1 MFAMVLAALL
11 GASSAYAEVVEVKK
25 LEVKDFRLDPKDR
38 TACRKATAKKDTNG
52 KKCAVIKVNDGAKA
66 SYQSAGAA
74 EVTAQ
79 PNLIYVSAKE
89 QSVVIS
95 DSTINSS
102 VEYKFATPLKA
113 GKTYVMDVEVVV
125 ENDTIPDIPEPAP
138 VVVPEQQFVL
148 FTVTPEQAIIELGT
162 EVIKVRGGEAQELL
176 NVGDYKYKVSA
187 KGFYPEEG
195 EFSITDSAK
204 VEIAVNLREANG
216 WIKIIDKDEEITGAA
231 VYVDDEFVGNAPMV
245 YGKLTSGEHKLLVA
259 KEQYS
264 NAIGTVTVTDNDTL
278 IVCPCLRP
286 NFSAVTVKTAPKAEI
301 WANGEWKGTGTWT
314 GKLLAGVY
322 NFEAREQGYT
332 SQVITEE
339 VPLTPEGVEITIPD
353 PQPIYGNLV
362 IKSFPA
368 KACVFVDGEKV
379 GQTPVYLPQIQW
391 GEHKVQIYKK
401 GYKPYCETVM
411 MSESMRIVLEPELV
425 ALPEGC
431 CCDFC
436 TCDDCCGQCT
446 EKCEKC
452 CGEAKPAE
460 CCEQKAAECCEEKPA
475 ECPEEAKECC
485 EETKPECSEEAT
497 CPECPGEK
505 PAEEPADTP
514 ADEPAETPSEAPVET
529 PTDTPAE

>member
-25 LEVKDFRLDPKDR
+25 LEVKDFRLDPKDH
-38 TACRKATAKKDTNG
+38 TACRKATAKRDANG

-66 SYQSAGAA
+66 SYQSAGAT

-89 QSVVIS
+89 ESVVIS

-102 VEYKFATPLKA
+102 VEYRFAAPLKA

-125 ENDTIPDIPEPAP
+125 ENDTIPDVAP

-195 EFSITDSAK
+195 EFTLTDTAK
-204 VEIAVNLREANG
+204 LEIPVTLREANG
-216 WIKIIDKDEEITGAA
+216 WIKVIDKDEEITGAA
-231 VYVDDEFVGNAPMV
+231 VYVDDEFVGNAPLV

-264 NAIGTVTVTDNDTL
+264 NAIGTVTVADNDTL

-286 NFSAVTVKTAPKAEI
+286 NFSAVTLKTAPNAEI

-339 VPLTPEGVEITIPD
+339 IPLTPEGVEITIPD

-368 KACVFVDGEKV
+368 KACVFIDGEKV
-379 GQTPVYLPQIQW
+379 GQTPVYLPQVKW
-391 GEHKVQIYKK
+391 GEHKVQIFKK

-431 CCDFC
+431 CCDCC
-436 TCDDCCGQCT
+436 TCGACCGECT
-446 EKCEKC
+446 EKCGDC

-460 CCEQKAAECCEEKPA
+460 CCEQAKPECS
-475 ECPEEAKECC
+475 EEAKECC
-485 EETKPECSEEAT
+485 EETKPECSEEET
-497 CPECPGEK
+497 CPECPAEK
-505 PAEEPADTP
+505 PAECPECPAEAPAEEPAETP
-514 ADEPAETPSEAPVET
+514 ADAPAETP
-529 PTDTPAE
+529 AE